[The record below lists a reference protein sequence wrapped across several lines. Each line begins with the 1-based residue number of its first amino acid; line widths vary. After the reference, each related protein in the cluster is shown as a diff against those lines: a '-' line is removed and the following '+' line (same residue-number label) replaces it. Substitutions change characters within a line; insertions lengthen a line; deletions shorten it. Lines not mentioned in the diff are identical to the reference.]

1 MLNHTSMK
9 RITKELKRDFNHIDY
24 SLTIYHPNKRYMEV
38 KVPILDNTMVFRISP
53 DYPFK
58 APNLFVNE
66 VNYIVRL
73 KDIYMSNKVLIK
85 KIDGYSTCPCC
96 NTILCDWS
104 PGNTLSQVLEEY
116 LIRENKYKCIK
127 TILSFNVVKT
137 HLPFDDLVYNKILKY
152 IY

>member
-1 MLNHTSMK
+1 MLNNTSMK
-9 RITKELKRDFNHIDY
+9 RITKELKRDFNDIDY

-66 VNYIVRL
+66 VNYIDRH

-85 KIDGYSTCPCC
+85 QIDGYSTCPCC
-96 NTILCDWS
+96 DTILCDWS
-104 PGNTLSQVLEEY
+104 PGNTLYQVVEEY
-116 LIRENKYKCIK
+116 LIRENIYKCINSF
-127 TILSFNVVKT
+127 LSFYGVKT
-137 HLPFDDLVYNKILKY
+137 LLPFDDLVY
-152 IY
+152 